1 MKVRAFL
8 TAIVAAV
15 TLTANAATA
24 QNDGTITIKVNKAS
38 KALAEKWIEGYKAVN
53 PDVQIVL
60 VSGKNADADLT
71 LVTSHQEGV
80 NITYVGRYALL
91 PVTST
96 GNPLLSDIQKK
107 EWRSKDIRG
116 LFFTAE
122 DLDEEFEE
130 ERGKEQGARG
140 KLKDKLTVYSG
151 SSKASLSGTFA
162 SHFGRTT
169 DDLRGNRIA
178 GDDLYL
184 LSAINEDK
192 ASVTFNV
199 LSNLYDLSTRT
210 LRSDLALLPLS
221 VKANQREVLRSG
233 NLDETL
239 ELIEN
244 EDIDL
249 IPVEDIGFTYST
261 FDVDIDKFLT
271 WVVRDGQQYN
281 HAAGFLQL
289 TNKEVEKTLSVLAD
303 ISPFMGRSIR
313 QDNE

>member
-1 MKVRAFL
+1 MKVRAFF

-15 TLTANAATA
+15 TLAASAATA

-38 KALAEKWIEGYKAVN
+38 KVLVEKWIEGYKEVN
-53 PDVQIVL
+53 PNVQIVL
-60 VSGKNADADLT
+60 VSGKNTDADLT
-71 LVTSHQEGV
+71 LVTHHQEGV

-107 EWRSKDIRG
+107 EWKSKDIKT

-122 DLDEEFEE
+122 DLDEEYEE
-130 ERGKEQGARG
+130 EVEGKHN

-151 SSKASLSGTFA
+151 NSKASLSGTFA

-184 LSAINEDK
+184 LNAISEDK
-192 ASVTFNV
+192 ASVTFNA
-199 LSNLYDLSTRT
+199 LSNLYDLSSRS
-210 LRSDLALLPLS
+210 LRSDLALLPLG
-221 VKANQREVLRSG
+221 VKASQREALRSG

-261 FDVDIDKFLT
+261 FDADIDEFLT
-271 WVVRDGQQYN
+271 WVVREGQQYN
-281 HAAGFLQL
+281 HEAGFLHL
-289 TNKEVEKTLSVLAD
+289 TDKEVESQLRLLV
-303 ISPFMGRSIR
+303 
-313 QDNE
+313 QNN

>member
-1 MKVRAFL
+1 MKVRAFF

-15 TLTANAATA
+15 TLTASAATA

-38 KALAEKWIEGYKAVN
+38 RVLVEKWIEGYKAVN
-53 PDVQIVL
+53 PDVQIQV

-71 LVTSHQEGV
+71 LVTQHQEGV
-80 NITYVGRYALL
+80 NVTYVGRYALL

-96 GNPLLSDIQKK
+96 ENPLLGDIQKK
-107 EWRSKDIRG
+107 EWKSKDIKS

-122 DLDEEFEE
+122 DLDEEYEE
-130 ERGKEQGARG
+130 EVEGKHN

-184 LSAINEDK
+184 LNAISEDK
-192 ASVTFNV
+192 ASVTFNA
-199 LSNLYDLSTRT
+199 LSNLYDLSSRS
-210 LRSDLALLPLS
+210 LRSDLALLPLG
-221 VKANQREVLRSG
+221 VKASQREALRSG

-249 IPVEDIGFTYST
+249 IPVEDIGFTYSA
-261 FDVDIDKFLT
+261 FDADIDKFLT
-271 WVVRDGQQYN
+271 WVVREGQQYN
-281 HAAGFLQL
+281 HEAGFLHL
-289 TNKEVEKTLSVLAD
+289 TDKEVESQLRLLV
-303 ISPFMGRSIR
+303 
-313 QDNE
+313 QNN